1 MSFCL
6 NINQRMQVHAKDWDL
21 CDKVQFC
28 GSSTCQCSIYVQNLF
43 PYIKLHRALREVL
56 AIFLLLLFTNSEWDI
71 SMFNIS
77 G

>member
-28 GSSTCQCSIYVQNLF
+28 GSSTCQCSIYVQNF
-43 PYIKLHRALREVL
+43 KLHRALREIL
-56 AIFLLLLFTNSEWDI
+56 AIFLLLFFTNSEWDL